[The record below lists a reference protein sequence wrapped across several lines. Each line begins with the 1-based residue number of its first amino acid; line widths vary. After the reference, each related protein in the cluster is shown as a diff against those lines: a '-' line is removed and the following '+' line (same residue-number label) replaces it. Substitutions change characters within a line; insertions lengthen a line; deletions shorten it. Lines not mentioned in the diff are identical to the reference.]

1 MNLLYRGKYKNRFD
15 DIINMLDD
23 NDAKVLELC
32 FGDVYIAD
40 HCLATS
46 RQWVGLDIND
56 SFVSGAVRKGYD
68 AMQADL
74 VTCDSFPQSDVCII
88 AGSLYHFND
97 TIYELFA
104 KMLDSAKH
112 KILISEPV
120 SNLSSRPG
128 IIGRIAKKSANAGR
142 RNEKFRFSEDT
153 LIETMERMK
162 AEFGFHYEIIS
173 KKRDMLIEIK
183 HDRT

>member
-15 DIINMLDD
+15 DIISMLDD

-32 FGDVYIAD
+32 FGDIYIAD
-40 HCLATS
+40 HCIATG

-56 SFVSGAVRKGYD
+56 SFVSNAVRMGYD
-68 AMQADL
+68 AMRADI

-104 KMLDSAKH
+104 KMLDSAKY

-120 SNLSSRPG
+120 SNLSCRPG
-128 IIGRIAKKSANAGR
+128 IIGSIAKRSANAGR
-142 RNEKFRFSEDT
+142 KSEKFRFDENA

-162 AEFGFHYEIIS
+162 AEFGFRYKIIS

-183 HDRT
+183 HDRN